1 MELCCACA
9 WLLSDERE
17 LVNLLARGA
26 NIIVIVIQPIVLKK
40 ILLFANPDKRF
51 FLGKFYYCCHTLREI
66 I

>member
-40 ILLFANPDKRF
+40 NP
-51 FLGKFYYCCHTLREI
+51 I
-66 I
+66 ICESR

>member
-26 NIIVIVIQPIVLKK
+26 NIIAFGIREAV
-40 ILLFANPDKRF
+40 FALNGTTITMTRNV
-51 FLGKFYYCCHTLREI
+51 R
-66 I
+66 